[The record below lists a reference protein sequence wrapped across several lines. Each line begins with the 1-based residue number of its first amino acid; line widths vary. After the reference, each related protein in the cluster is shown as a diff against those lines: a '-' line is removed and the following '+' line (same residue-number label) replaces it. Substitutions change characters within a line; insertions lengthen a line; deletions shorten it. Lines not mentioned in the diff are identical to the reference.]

1 MPRTQFVVRY
11 DFRAPG
17 ADPAQRQELYGRGL
31 EQARFADEAGFDA
44 LMLSEHH
51 ASDDG
56 YLPSPVPVAAAMA
69 AVTARIPITI
79 SALLV
84 NFYDPLRLAEE
95 LAVLDHLSKGRVS
108 HTIGLGYRR
117 EEYALFDR
125 PWSTRG
131 ADLEARIRVLLAAW
145 SGEEF
150 SYEGRQVRVLPTPY
164 SQPHPVL
171 FYGGGTL
178 AAARR
183 AGRLGLHFQPQHGD
197 PALQEAYQDACR
209 AAGREPGFT
218 LLAPPGPANVFCAED
233 PAAFWD
239 RYGHHLLAD
248 ATSYQSWHG
257 DAASYVVDTSR
268 TVEEMRAAGVYVV
281 LEPDDLVER
290 CRSGEIA
297 LVTAHPGCGG
307 LPAEPSWASLRLTVE
322 RVMPAVKSRA
332 GAPGR

>member
-17 ADPAQRQELYGRGL
+17 ATPAQRQELYGRSL
-31 EQARFADEAGFDA
+31 DQAAYADEAGFDA

-51 ASDDG
+51 VSDDG

-69 AVTARIPITI
+69 AVTRRLPITI

-117 EEYALFDR
+117 EEYALFD
-125 PWSTRG
+125 
-131 ADLEARIRVLLAAW
+131 LESRIQTLLAAW
-145 SGEEF
+145 TGEEF
-150 SYEGRQVRVLPTPY
+150 TYDGRRVRVLPTPY
-164 SQPHPVL
+164 SQPHPIL

-197 PALQEAYQDACR
+197 PALKDAYDQACR
-209 AAGREPGFT
+209 EAGRDPGFT
-218 LLAPPGPANVFCAED
+218 LLAPPGPANVFCSEE
-233 PAAFWD
+233 PAAFWA
-239 RYGHHLLAD
+239 RHGHHLLAD
-248 ATSYQSWHG
+248 ATAYQQWHG

-268 TVEEMRAAGVYVV
+268 TVEEMQSAGVYVV

-297 LVTAHPGCGG
+297 LVTTHPACGG
-307 LPAEPSWASLRLTVE
+307 LPAEPSWESLRLIGD
-322 RVMPAVKSRA
+322 RVMPALTSREA
-332 GAPGR
+332 R